1 MSTAQVVIN
10 GSLSSAIVS
19 AMRIDPRFVQM
30 TLVPGT
36 EQPVASTTA
45 GVVPMGDRNT
55 LIAAFNAGFKM
66 KDTNGGWFSQGRTA
80 VPLTAGVASL
90 VLRSN
95 GTADVGVWGRDDT
108 MDPLVTAVRQNRL
121 LLIDH
126 STPNPLVTTPYYR
139 FVWGAT
145 IHKQEAVWRS
155 GIGITKNGS
164 LVYAAGR
171 SLTVPQLTAAFLA
184 VGAVRAME
192 LDINTQFV
200 DAYIYTPS
208 ATGPIGTK
216 LVPSMRYGPDHYLNP
231 QPRDFIEVR
240 SR

>member
-1 MSTAQVVIN
+1 
-10 GSLSSAIVS
+10 
-19 AMRIDPRFVQM
+19 MRIDPRLVQM

-36 EQPVASTTA
+36 QQPAA
-45 GVVPMGDRNT
+45 GPAAGAVPVTDRST

-80 VPLTAGVASL
+80 VPLLAGTASL
-90 VLRSN
+90 VFRNN
-95 GTADVGVWGRDDT
+95 GTADVGIWGRDDT
-108 MDPLVTAVRQNRL
+108 MDPRVNAVRQNRL
-121 LLIDH
+121 LLIDNRR
-126 STPNPLVTTPYYR
+126 PNPLVATPYFL

-155 GIGITKNGS
+155 GIGITKQGL

-171 SLTVPQLTAAFLA
+171 SLTVPQLTAALLA
-184 VGAVRAME
+184 VGAIRAME

-200 DAYIYTPS
+200 DAYTYTPS
-208 ATGPIGTK
+208 AIGPVGTK

-231 QPRDFIEVR
+231 QPRDFVEVL